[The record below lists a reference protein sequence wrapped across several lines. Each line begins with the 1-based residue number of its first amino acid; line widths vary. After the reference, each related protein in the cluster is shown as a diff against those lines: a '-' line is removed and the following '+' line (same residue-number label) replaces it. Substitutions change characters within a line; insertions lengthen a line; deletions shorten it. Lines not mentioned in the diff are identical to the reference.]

1 MHRTRDAA
9 LTFIVVAIL
18 LVIVIFDDEEYAE
31 GRLIVFRIEVARNV
45 IFS

>member
-18 LVIVIFDDEEYAE
+18 LVIVIFDDDEYAE
-31 GRLIVFRIEVARNV
+31 GRLIVFRTEVARNV